1 MLQAGIF
8 TPCSKRRSRRSR
20 IFRAPQCGFSRLATT
35 IAASICSGSWLAYRT
50 GRRVRSLTPPDHL
63 LRSAR
68 RSCSRSFSK
77 YKTPGKARPCSRIFE
92 SNHKSHSFVHH
103 RTLLPGHPLPPFQ
116 GKKCNP
122 CLRNV
127 LLPMSRNGQIN
138 QVRLKT
144 VGMLETPYRGFAQP
158 VSGSHCTRAP
168 VRGIEGLL
176 LRCFANHF
184 SRASFVNG
192 ARSTGSRRI
201 LLKCLDA
208 TVQVAIAPARSLL
221 WLISETY
228 PSGRTV
234 AALVDGA
241 GRTSQV
247 YNLADSK
254 LYTETRAIGRAVL
267 CGTPTSV
274 TMNPK
279 RGP

>member
-1 MLQAGIF
+1 
-8 TPCSKRRSRRSR
+8 
-20 IFRAPQCGFSRLATT
+20 
-35 IAASICSGSWLAYRT
+35 
-50 GRRVRSLTPPDHL
+50 
-63 LRSAR
+63 
-68 RSCSRSFSK
+68 
-77 YKTPGKARPCSRIFE
+77 
-92 SNHKSHSFVHH
+92 
-103 RTLLPGHPLPPFQ
+103 
-116 GKKCNP
+116 
-122 CLRNV
+122 
-127 LLPMSRNGQIN
+127 MSRNGQIN

-144 VGMLETPYRGFAQP
+144 VGMPETPYRGFAQP
-158 VSGSHCTRAP
+158 GSGSHCTRAP

-254 LYTETRAIGRAVL
+254 LYTEYAGYRPSGALWYTNFGNNVSETWSVNSRMQPTGVSASNSP
-267 CGTPTSV
+267 GTLLLSQTLDYGMSNNNENVRSQTIVWPGVSSLQ
-274 TMNPK
+274 
-279 RGP
+279 